1 MNIYKP
7 CGIISGREL
16 HYYLHLLC
24 LTVTSFA
31 VMLNLL
37 ILLSY
42 TYTSLHLYIVILY
55 DKFSL
60 L

>member
-24 LTVTSFA
+24 LTVGPNFICRYAQFA
-31 VMLNLL
+31 H
-37 ILLSY
+37 IAI
-42 TYTSLHLYIVILY
+42 LHLHIITFV
-55 DKFSL
+55 
-60 L
+60 